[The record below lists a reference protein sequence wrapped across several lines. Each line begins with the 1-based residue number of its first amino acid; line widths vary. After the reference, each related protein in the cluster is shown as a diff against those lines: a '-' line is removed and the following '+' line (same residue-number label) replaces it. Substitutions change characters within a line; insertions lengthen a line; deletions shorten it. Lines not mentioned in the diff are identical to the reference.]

1 MQFVFGDGNYPR
13 LLCLLHD
20 LRREE
25 LDAAT
30 QRRAAFHGGCLQRR
44 YVATKNVIYLMSG
57 YDDRSTV
64 KAMFTVIW
72 SGAASD

>member
-1 MQFVFGDGNYPR
+1 
-13 LLCLLHD
+13 
-20 LRREE
+20 
-25 LDAAT
+25 
-30 QRRAAFHGGCLQRR
+30 
-44 YVATKNVIYLMSG
+44 MSG